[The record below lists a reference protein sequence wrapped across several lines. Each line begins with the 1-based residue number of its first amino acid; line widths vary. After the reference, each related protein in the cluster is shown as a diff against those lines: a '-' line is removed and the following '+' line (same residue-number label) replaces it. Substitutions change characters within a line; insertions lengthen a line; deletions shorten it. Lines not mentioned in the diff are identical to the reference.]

1 MTVRMLGT
9 GYGECKTK
17 KKNSKD
23 YRKSGGVLIDDKILI
38 DAPLDIFEVADE
50 LGLTDILAKVTD
62 VIISHSHPAHF
73 SAEAIAKLADK
84 GKISIYATRAVL
96 ASLTPSSRISMFEI
110 GEFTKFQLS
119 EYEIITIPT
128 NHKTENHDEKCLN
141 FIISGEKSL
150 FYALD
155 GGFINTEAFAVL
167 KSFKLDALIMD
178 TALEISAPTEKNL
191 YHNDVY
197 TLSRIKDIFTSSKIT
212 HEATKFILSHIPSP
226 RKREMHEELSPI
238 AKECGLTLAYDGYF
252 LRI

>member
-1 MTVRMLGT
+1 MKIRFLGT
-9 GYGECKTK
+9 GYGECKIK
-17 KKNSKD
+17 KKTSKN

-73 SAEAIAKLADK
+73 SAEAISRLSEKSR
-84 GKISIYATRAVL
+84 INIYATRSVL
-96 ASLTPSSRISMFEI
+96 SRVLPSDKISMFEI

-119 EYEIITIPT
+119 EYEIITLPT
-128 NHKTENHDEKCLN
+128 NHKTENPDEKCLN

-155 GGFINTEAFAVL
+155 GGFINTDAFSVL
-167 KSFKLDALIMD
+167 KNFKLDALIMD
-178 TALEISAPTEKNL
+178 TALEISDPTEKNL